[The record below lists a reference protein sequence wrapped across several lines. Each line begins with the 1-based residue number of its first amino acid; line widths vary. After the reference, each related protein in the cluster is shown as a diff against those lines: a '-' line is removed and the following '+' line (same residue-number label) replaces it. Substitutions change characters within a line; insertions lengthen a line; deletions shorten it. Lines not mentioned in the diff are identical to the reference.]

1 MRVSIHLHGLHRA
14 AAGAGQIDL
23 NLREGARVTE
33 ALAQVMA
40 VCPNLPL
47 ADESFLVAVN
57 DRVSHL
63 EEVLQPEDDISLLP
77 FLGGG

>member
-1 MRVSIHLHGLHRA
+1 MRVSIYLHGLHRA
-14 AAGAGQIDL
+14 AAGTGQLEL
-23 NLREGARVTE
+23 NLQEGARVTE

-40 VCPNLPL
+40 VYPNLSL
-47 ADESFLVAVN
+47 ADEYFLVAVN

>member
-1 MRVSIHLHGLHRA
+1 MRVSVYLHGLHRA
-14 AAGAGQIDL
+14 AVGTGQIEL

-40 VCPNLPL
+40 VYPSLPL
-47 ADESFLVAVN
+47 ADKSFLVAVN

-63 EEVLQPEDDISLLP
+63 EEVLQPEDGISLLP